1 MSDKVQPQF
10 VDTNVLVYAHDRI
23 AGSKGDAARVL
34 LEELWRK
41 GCGCLSVQVL
51 QELYVTLTQKVA
63 MPMTR
68 EQAREV
74 VASLNEW
81 RVHVPDAADVLD
93 AIDLQR
99 RHQVSFWDAMI
110 LLSANKLGCSILWTE
125 DLQAGR
131 MYDDVLVK
139 SPFANTPDAIRP

>member
-1 MSDKVQPQF
+1 
-10 VDTNVLVYAHDRI
+10 
-23 AGSKGDAARVL
+23 
-34 LEELWRK
+34 
-41 GCGCLSVQVL
+41 
-51 QELYVTLTQKVA
+51 
-63 MPMTR
+63 
-68 EQAREV
+68 
-74 VASLNEW
+74 
-81 RVHVPDAADVLD
+81 VLD